1 MRFFFRAFAEIKN
14 ICVQI
19 YTRPRISQGD
29 FPVMR
34 FVQHES
40 TKMKNNSFACAW
52 RQADRLTARL
62 AKTSATR
69 RKEKKRNGKS
79 EKKKDVGS
87 SNVIES
93 TAAGCSIPNNQVFL
107 WRCLPPWLAHSK
119 STGMVKRMGRLEW
132 ASISFKLKSFLN
144 FCVEIYTHP
153 RISQSD
159 FPVMCFVSLKSTKEK
174 NKFAFAIGIQS
185 GLE

>member
-107 WRCLPPWLAHSK
+107 
-119 STGMVKRMGRLEW
+119 
-132 ASISFKLKSFLN
+132 
-144 FCVEIYTHP
+144 
-153 RISQSD
+153 
-159 FPVMCFVSLKSTKEK
+159 
-174 NKFAFAIGIQS
+174 
-185 GLE
+185 